1 MRRWRSTLALVMLMI
16 SAGVCVPASW
26 AQSSNDRNI
35 TIEQAWARISP
46 NEPDTLSV
54 FFDIINTAEAPD
66 TLRFATSPLASKV
79 LLRRGSWK
87 GLDFHNDKA
96 VGVPIKA
103 GRVTPFHPGVLEVTL
118 KELNRP
124 LVVGESITVRLNF
137 AHAGEITITPTI
149 SNHLLGNRTKK

>member
-16 SAGVCVPASW
+16 SAGVCPQAAW

-46 NEPDTLSV
+46 SEPDTLSI
-54 FFDIINTAEAPD
+54 FFDVISKAENPD
-66 TLRFATSPLASKV
+66 TLRFATSPLAGKV
-79 LLRRGSWK
+79 LLRRGRWK

-103 GRVTPFHPGVLEVTL
+103 GRITPFHPGVLEVTL
-118 KELNRP
+118 KELNQP
-124 LVVGESITVRLNF
+124 PVVGETITVRLNF
-137 AHAGEITITPTI
+137 ANAGEITITPTI
-149 SNHLLGNRTKK
+149 SNQLLGNRTKK